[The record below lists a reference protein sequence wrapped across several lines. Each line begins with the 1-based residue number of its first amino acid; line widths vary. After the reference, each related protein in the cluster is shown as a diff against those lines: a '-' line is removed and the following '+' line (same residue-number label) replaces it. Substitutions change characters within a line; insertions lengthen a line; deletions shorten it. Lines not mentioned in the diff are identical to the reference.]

1 MINIIISDYINY
13 PNYSHFFNVENI
25 YNLLIKQNK
34 DEESQKSETININ
47 SLIRLTY
54 HFNGYHTPLNCYFKE
69 KIKDIYRSFLSKI
82 NPERK
87 QVISLYN
94 NYELNEEM
102 TIEEI
107 ITETDKKKK
116 KLDIY
121 LYEICD
127 AEKIKINIKDINCP
141 YCKENIF
148 INFDNYKINLQN
160 CKNGHIKNNII
171 INDLIKTQ
179 NTDSYGPM
187 CGVCYHSAY
196 LHKPFYKCFK
206 CDKNICESCK
216 ENHDKSH
223 SIIDYKYEKY
233 LCNIHNG
240 IFHKYCS
247 KCNKNICIDCQK
259 EHSNHNFINL
269 NDIVPDKET
278 TIKEEE
284 ELRKAIDSFK
294 NNINIII
301 LKLNNVINTF
311 ELYYKIS
318 NEIIN
323 SFYEMGFKNYEL
335 IKNLNEFRNQN
346 KKFKENIINIINEK
360 NIFEKFKILMNTE
373 ELMRINNNYISGTI
387 FVNENNINRDIRII
401 NSYEQMKR
409 ESGLKKYKY
418 DIRYENE
425 REIKE
430 ICNITIDDKPIEFTY
445 FYKFNKAGEHR
456 INYSFSKNLTK
467 ANDLFYNCE
476 YITGLNFS
484 NFNSEFINNM
494 CSMFYG
500 CKSLSNLN
508 LSNINTQNSTNMSY
522 MFYGCESLISL
533 DLSQFKTNKV
543 IDMSCFLSGCKKLI
557 NLNLSKFDINKVI
570 DLSWMFYDCKSLK
583 YIDLSKFN
591 TENALFMET

>member
-1 MINIIISDYINY
+1 M
-13 PNYSHFFNVENI
+13 
-25 YNLLIKQNK
+25 
-34 DEESQKSETININ
+34 
-47 SLIRLTY
+47 
-54 HFNGYHTPLNCYFKE
+54 
-69 KIKDIYRSFLSKI
+69 
-82 NPERK
+82 
-87 QVISLYN
+87 
-94 NYELNEEM
+94 
-102 TIEEI
+102 
-107 ITETDKKKK
+107 
-116 KLDIY
+116 
-121 LYEICD
+121 
-127 AEKIKINIKDINCP
+127 
-141 YCKENIF
+141 
-148 INFDNYKINLQN
+148 
-160 CKNGHIKNNII
+160 
-171 INDLIKTQ
+171 
-179 NTDSYGPM
+179 
-187 CGVCYHSAY
+187 
-196 LHKPFYKCFK
+196 
-206 CDKNICESCK
+206 
-216 ENHDKSH
+216 
-223 SIIDYKYEKY
+223 
-233 LCNIHNG
+233 
-240 IFHKYCS
+240 
-247 KCNKNICIDCQK
+247 
-259 EHSNHNFINL
+259 
-269 NDIVPDKET
+269 
-278 TIKEEE
+278 
-284 ELRKAIDSFK
+284 
-294 NNINIII
+294 II
-301 LKLNNVINTF
+301 LKLKNVINTF

-456 INYSFSKNLTK
+456 INYSFSKNLTN
-467 ANDLFYNCE
+467 ANDLFSNCE

-484 NFNSEFINNM
+484 KFNSEFINNM

-522 MFYGCESLISL
+522 MFYGCESLINL

-543 IDMSCFLSGCKKLI
+543 IDMSCFLSGCKKLTEI
-557 NLNLSKFDINKVI
+557 NLNKFNINKVI

-591 TENALFMET
+591 TENVLFMETIFNGLIINKNLKIITEDSRIKYYLN